1 MAESGIE
8 QNGVAEVVVGLIPAS
23 HDAQSLEAAIAR
35 IVEFTPPVR
44 AVLVHPPYLVN
55 GANPPQLGTQW
66 RLVANP
72 QLAQDPSSVAQSL
85 GDSFRVIFETTQRLG
100 ARACAIVAS
109 DLSTVTSEWIPLLLQ
124 PIVEE
129 NFDLVA
135 PCYARH
141 PFEGLINRS
150 IVYPLVR
157 ALYGKRVRNPLGPD
171 FGISSTLVERLAN
184 TRTGRVH
191 PVASLATEAA
201 TSGMK
206 ICQSHL
212 GPRVYPSPDWGNLSS
227 LLAQVLGALFLDV
240 ERHAPHWQRAR
251 ESQPI
256 PEFGHPMVVAGPEG
270 AVDVT
275 RLIESFQLGARNLP
289 EVWGIILPP
298 STIVELRRL
307 AKHDAAG
314 FRMPD
319 ETWARIVYDFAL
331 AHRVRAINRDQ
342 MLRAMTPI
350 YLGWVASYAL
360 ELDNMPPEAVEER
373 LEMLCL
379 AFEHTKSYL
388 VSRWRWP
395 DRFNP

>member
-1 MAESGIE
+1 MAEPGIE
-8 QNGVAEVVVGLIPAS
+8 QNGVAEIVVGLVPAS
-23 HDAQSLEAAIAR
+23 QDAHSLETAIAR
-35 IVEFTPPVR
+35 IVEFTPPVK
-44 AVLVHPPYLVN
+44 AVLVHPPYSSN
-55 GANPPQLGTQW
+55 GAIPQSVGTQW
-66 RLVANP
+66 QLVANP
-72 QLAQDPSSVAQSL
+72 QLAQDPASLSQSL
-85 GDSFRVIFETTQRLG
+85 GSSFRVIFDITQRLG
-100 ARACAIVAS
+100 ARGCAIIAS
-109 DLSTVTSEWIPLLLQ
+109 DLSTVTPEWVPLLLQ
-124 PIVEE
+124 PVVDEH
-129 NFDLVA
+129 FDLVA

-141 PFEGLINRS
+141 PFDGLINRA
-150 IVYPLVR
+150 IAYPLVR
-157 ALYGKRVRNPLGPD
+157 ALYGKRIRNPLGPD
-171 FGISSTLVERLAN
+171 FGISSSLVERLIIAP
-184 TRTGRVH
+184 TGRIH
-191 PVASLATEAA
+191 PVASLSTEAA
-201 TSGMK
+201 SSGLR

-212 GPRVYPSPDWGNLSS
+212 GPRIFPTPDWANLGS
-227 LLAQVLGALFLDV
+227 LLAQVLGPVFLDV
-240 ERHAPHWQRAR
+240 ERHAAHWQRAR

-256 PEFGHPMVVAGPEG
+256 PEFGHPIYVGGPEG
-270 AVDVT
+270 SVDVT
-275 RLIESFQLGARNLP
+275 RLTESFQLGARNLL

-307 AKHDAAG
+307 AKQDAAT

-319 ETWARIVYDFAL
+319 QTWARVVYDFVL

-360 ELDNMPPEAVEER
+360 EVEGMAPEAVEQR

>member
-1 MAESGIE
+1 
-8 QNGVAEVVVGLIPAS
+8 
-23 HDAQSLEAAIAR
+23 
-35 IVEFTPPVR
+35 
-44 AVLVHPPYLVN
+44 
-55 GANPPQLGTQW
+55 
-66 RLVANP
+66 
-72 QLAQDPSSVAQSL
+72 
-85 GDSFRVIFETTQRLG
+85 
-100 ARACAIVAS
+100 
-109 DLSTVTSEWIPLLLQ
+109 
-124 PIVEE
+124 
-129 NFDLVA
+129 
-135 PCYARH
+135 
-141 PFEGLINRS
+141 
-150 IVYPLVR
+150 
-157 ALYGKRVRNPLGPD
+157 LGPD
-171 FGISSTLVERLAN
+171 FGIASSLIERLAS
-184 TRTGRVH
+184 TPTGRVH

-212 GPRVYPSPDWGNLSS
+212 GPRIFPSLDWTNLGS
-227 LLAQVLGALFLDV
+227 LLSQVLGPVFLDV
-240 ERHAPHWQRAR
+240 ERYAPHWQRAR
-251 ESQPI
+251 DSQPI
-256 PEFGHPMVVAGPEG
+256 PEFGHPTFVAGPEG

-307 AKHDAAG
+307 AKHDAAS

-319 ETWARIVYDFAL
+319 ETWARVVYDFAL

-360 ELDNMPPEAVEER
+360 ELDNMAPETVEQR
-373 LEMLCL
+373 LETLCV